1 MISGREEALMAWSS
15 LNIIRSSEPYDPYTP
30 QSQPTKGGKS
40 PSLAIRSLQSSVYTS
55 HRQLE
60 DLAEF
65 QASLLQTAFRQNSDS
80 LEPLSGSTP
89 STKGTDPQRARLDA
103 IHAEVDATKN
113 ILHKNIEGM
122 VERGERLN
130 HLQDRTE
137 ELTVS
142 ARTFNTTARKTNRA
156 MWWKNMKWTIAI
168 CVLVIIIIAGIIGGA
183 VGGSK

>member
-1 MISGREEALMAWSS
+1 MISGREEVSMARSS

-30 QSQPTKGGKS
+30 QIPGTKG
-40 PSLAIRSLQSSVYTS
+40 A
-55 HRQLE
+55 
-60 DLAEF
+60 F
-65 QASLLQTAFRQNSDS
+65 QQNSDS
-80 LEPLSGSTP
+80 LEPLNGFTP
-89 STKGTDPQRARLDA
+89 STKGIDPQRARLDA

-122 VERGERLN
+122 VERGERLD

-142 ARTFNTTARKTNRA
+142 ARTFNTAARRTNRA